1 MIVRKLGQAGG
12 GRFPAAGYN
21 ENKVLEGVADLLLA
35 KNVDEDFLNHLEVLH
50 AIQVNAGS
58 EVERYMMEH
67 SWTYGNS
74 KTKNRQFHVALS
86 VKEHEK
92 NKYELARFAKEF
104 MEKMGYGRQPYFIYY
119 HHDTNN
125 NHVHILSTRINRYG
139 IAISD
144 SFDKMRM
151 QRVSDEILGIIPEK
165 QKQKL
170 FSYGF
175 QTEGQFLNVV
185 RSCGYNPREETI
197 DGVEGYTLF
206 RNHYPQLM
214 IPKEEI
220 RSRMISK
227 DSQQSKDERE
237 QRARQLKAILLKYRH
252 LSLQQLGNPQKGRA
266 ARKSDLEG
274 RKTMALSGL
283 FHKDGTPLSEKE
295 KLQVKWLLNEL
306 RQKLSIDIHWQ
317 KDRNGVVRGY
327 GIVDH
332 KTKMAFDG
340 SQVLRMAEWMDAGL
354 KGETGKGQKVKG
366 SLGQVPQ
373 TDEFV
378 DYVSV
383 FKHKNGDHYLRVSFK
398 DYDHSVKFRLSQD
411 EAWAYITAKEDGQRE
426 LLKRQFAAKYLLQSK
441 DECRGQNREWEVGHG
456 SYEIDDQRTLK
467 R

>member
-67 SWTYGNS
+67 SRTYGNS

-86 VKEHEK
+86 VKEHEM

-104 MEKMGYGRQPYFIYY
+104 MEKMGYHKIQGIGAGFVPETLHTDIYDEVIKVSNEDAFDFMKELEDFVRQESYKKVAEEIRDGRFPKAHKKI
-119 HHDTNN
+119 
-125 NHVHILSTRINRYG
+125 ISKMST
-139 IAISD
+139 
-144 SFDKMRM
+144 
-151 QRVSDEILGIIPEK
+151 
-165 QKQKL
+165 QKKRTV
-170 FSYGF
+170 Y
-175 QTEGQFLNVV
+175 V
-185 RSCGYNPREETI
+185 YPREETI

-220 RSRMISK
+220 RSRIISK